1 MKNEFYNCQT
11 LKNKETMLEHQ
22 MKVLQNVACDQ
33 ELFKKELYKSLAW
46 LNAHDLTQLRVWLR
60 KKYWSSHRELIEEVM
75 YPFKVS
81 A

>member
-1 MKNEFYNCQT
+1 MSNPKNM
-11 LKNKETMLEHQ
+11 ETMLEHQ
-22 MKVLQNVACDQ
+22 KKVLQNVAYDN

-60 KKYWSSHRELIEEVM
+60 KNYWGTHGELIKEVM
-75 YPFKVS
+75 YPIKAS